1 MFPIKIKRKKTVI
14 ILSVII
20 LLAVVIAV
28 MIPVISNDP
37 PLSVTTGTAE
47 KMDIEESVALK
58 GTIDGSESADVV
70 SALNYEI
77 ISILVEEGDRVR
89 KGQILA
95 KLDGE
100 TLQNDYNKAL
110 QTLESSKFKYDA
122 SKLLFEEG
130 AISKEEY
137 LRAETAYEN
146 DKITLNSFKIA
157 EKTRIKSP
165 IDGTVTRVNVNLGRY
180 ASDTENKA
188 PMFVIEDLD
197 NLKMNVR
204 VSEYDISKIKLGQ
217 KVKITAEVLGKES
230 VMGTVSKI
238 SPTGESKDAASK
250 EMVIPV
256 QIDVEKGNTQLIAGV
271 SAKAE
276 ILIQKK
282 NDALT
287 IPIDSILEDPDT
299 GEFSVFKLNKNSIKK
314 VPVTLGIE
322 GDFHVEILTGD
333 LSAKDQVVLNPNFDL
348 KDGMEVTAVPQ
359 E

>member
-1 MFPIKIKRKKTVI
+1 MFQIKIKRKKTI
-14 ILSVII
+14 LILSIII
-20 LLAVVIAV
+20 LLAVVSVLLIRTFSEE
-28 MIPVISNDP
+28 PL
-37 PLSVTTGTAE
+37 LSVSTGTIE
-47 KMDIEESVALK
+47 KMDIEDSVALK
-58 GTIDGSESADVV
+58 GTIEGSESADVA

-77 ISILVEEGDRVR
+77 ISILVKEGDRVR

-110 QTLESSKFKYDA
+110 QTLEESKFKYDA

-130 AISKEEY
+130 AISKEEF

-146 DKITLNSFKIA
+146 DQITLNSFNIA
-157 EKTRIKSP
+157 DKTQIKSP

-180 ASDTENKA
+180 ANDTENNA
-188 PMFVIEDLD
+188 PMFVIEDLN

-204 VSEYDISKIKLGQ
+204 VSEYDISKVKLGQ

-230 VMGTVSKI
+230 VEGTVSNI
-238 SPTGESKDAASK
+238 SPTGEVKDNTSK
-250 EMVIPV
+250 EMVVPV
-256 QIDVEKGNTQLIAGV
+256 QIDIDKGNANLIAGV

-276 ILIQKK
+276 ILIQRKS
-282 NDALT
+282 DVLT
-287 IPIDSILEDPDT
+287 VPIDSILENPDT
-299 GEFSVFKLNKNSIKK
+299 GELSVFRLKGNVLKEI
-314 VPVTLGIE
+314 PVTLGIE